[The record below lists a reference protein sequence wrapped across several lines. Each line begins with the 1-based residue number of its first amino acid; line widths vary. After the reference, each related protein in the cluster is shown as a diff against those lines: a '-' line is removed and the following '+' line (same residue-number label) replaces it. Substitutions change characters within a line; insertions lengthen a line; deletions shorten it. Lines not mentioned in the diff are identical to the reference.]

1 MTIRMVLGCAAL
13 VMGLGAGAARPALAW
28 GGNGHAIVA
37 DIAEARLSPAA
48 ARQVGDL
55 LALEGHRTM
64 DQIASWPDSIGH
76 IPPER
81 GGAPETLPWHYVDI
95 DVAAPGYAAADC
107 PDGNCVVARLPDLL
121 RVLGDARAPRAK
133 RLAALKWVVHL
144 VGDIHQP
151 LHAAER
157 DHDKGGNMVK
167 VSYFGETRNG
177 HLNLHSLWD
186 EGILEHET
194 GLTTGPHY
202 AIDLARARQEAAIL
216 NDAITPG
223 QAAAWAPQGL
233 PGSLGPVVAAWANE
247 SHALARDVVYADL
260 PHAGNGPGIAPGIA
274 LGAPYDQAA
283 WPVIQVRLEQAGVR
297 LADVL
302 NAALPAAA
310 SAPVRAR

>member
-1 MTIRMVLGCAAL
+1 MLGGMALAA
-13 VMGLGAGAARPALAW
+13 GLGAGAAQPALAW

-37 DIAEARLSPAA
+37 DIAEARLTPAA
-48 ARQVGDL
+48 ARQVADL
-55 LALEGHRTM
+55 LALEGHQTL
-64 DQIASWPDSIGH
+64 DQVASWPDTIGH
-76 IPPER
+76 IPHDK

-95 DVAAPGYAAADC
+95 DVDTPAYAAADC
-107 PDGNCVVARLPDLL
+107 PDRNCVVERLPELA
-121 RVLGDARAPRAK
+121 RVLGDTHAPRAK

-167 VSYFGETRNG
+167 VSYYGDTRNG

-202 AIDLARARQEAAIL
+202 SIDLARARHEAEVL
-216 NDAITPG
+216 NAAITPG
-223 QAAAWAPQGL
+223 QAAAWSPQGL
-233 PGSLGPVVAAWANE
+233 PGALDATVTAWANE
-247 SHALARDVVYADL
+247 SHALARNVTYADL
-260 PHAGNGPGIAPGIA
+260 PKTGDA
-274 LGAPYDQAA
+274 LGDAYDKAA

-302 NAALPAAA
+302 NVALPLPAATLVQ
-310 SAPVRAR
+310 PR